1 MTVGEKI
8 QFYRKRAGLSQEELG
23 QQLLVSR
30 QTVSLWE
37 TGQTMPTLD
46 NLIRLRAIFDASIDE
61 ILCEECSDA
70 ERVSSEQDKALSY
83 SCCEQKEDAAVRRT
97 LYVQAIL
104 TALSLFVLAF
114 GVISLLFA
122 PVWPLICVVVGAA
135 ACLLCQSGLLL
146 KGINRICAARGEGD
160 AYSQEKCDTVS
171 KDRHTAR
178 MMLLG
183 TCVGGVLAFLVTAFL
198 WVYGAPGTLN
208 VSALILLIAVV
219 PALICAATGVFWR
232 KLERPYRLL
241 NTLIGSL
248 LALVLAC
255 GGIFTIFA
263 VLPRP
268 VHDTQKCLGVELPA
282 CESVSLTSGE
292 YVSDDLYLYYRADF
306 YLDADEALVFEN
318 DLTKI
323 GSPFVTP
330 KERAMIY
337 APTSA
342 FGQGAES
349 FLLFDAQE
357 SEAISELTGK
367 GYHEYFLF
375 AYYPQEHLL
384 SVAKCNL
391 YVSE

>member
-46 NLIRLRAIFDASIDE
+46 NLIRLRAIFGASIDE

-160 AYSQEKCDTVS
+160 AYSQEKCDTMS

-198 WVYGAPGTLN
+198 WMYGAPGVLN
-208 VSALILLIAVV
+208 ISALVLFGAAV
-219 PALICAATGVFWR
+219 PALICAVTGVFWR
-232 KLERPYRLL
+232 KLDGRWRLL
-241 NTLIGSL
+241 NVLVGLI
-248 LALVLAC
+248 LALVLVC
-255 GGIFTIFA
+255 VGIGTVITA
-263 VLPRP
+263 LPRP
-268 VHDTQKCLGVELPA
+268 VYETQECLGKELPT
-282 CESVSLTSGE
+282 CESISFTEGGR
-292 YVSDDLYLYYRADF
+292 VSDTLFLYYCADF
-306 YLDADEALVFEN
+306 YLDADEASAFEG

-323 GSPFVTP
+323 GTPFVTA
-330 KERAMIY
+330 EQNALAY
-337 APTSA
+337 APLA
-342 FGQGAES
+342 DFGQGADAY
-349 FLLFDAQE
+349 LLFDAHTK
-357 SEAISELTGK
+357 EAFTRLSGE
-367 GYHEYFLF
+367 GYHTYFLF
-375 AYYPQEHLL
+375 AYSPQEHLL